1 MGVDGALAISDLL
14 WGRGVRK
21 FEFIVDEGL
30 VVSNKIVLGVDQQ
43 TALYVFNIRS
53 NFLPT
58 G

>member
-43 TALYVFNIRS
+43 TAL
-53 NFLPT
+53 
-58 G
+58 